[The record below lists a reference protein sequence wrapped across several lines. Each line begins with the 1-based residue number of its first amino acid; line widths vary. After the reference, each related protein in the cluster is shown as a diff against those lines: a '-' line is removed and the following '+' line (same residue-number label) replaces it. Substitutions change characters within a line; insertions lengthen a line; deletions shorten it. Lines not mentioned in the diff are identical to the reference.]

1 MEKKTTPI
9 EQQPEDVVSKAR
21 AHKNTITGIA
31 IAFVVLLAGFVA
43 WNWISQRNSAKADE
57 KVALAD
63 MEPNDSI
70 ALALYEDA
78 ATAGYPAGNRAKAE
92 AAIRLYRQGKYA
104 EAAEYLSDCD
114 LNDNIAEAGVKTL
127 EGDCYV
133 NLEQYDRALDCYRSA
148 VRKADGNPEI
158 VPFILVKEA
167 NLYRAQ
173 NNYSEEAAAYRT
185 IVEQYPQ
192 YNAGGVDIRA
202 LYERAAAQAA
212 AAANN

>member
-1 MEKKTTPI
+1 MEKNTTPV
-9 EQQPEDVVSKAR
+9 EQPEDVVSKAR

-31 IAFVVLLAGFVA
+31 VAFLVLLAGFVV
-43 WNWISQRNSAKADE
+43 WNWISQRNSAAADE

-70 ALALYEDA
+70 ALALYQEA
-78 ATAGYPAGNRAKAE
+78 AQAGYPAGNRAKAE
-92 AAIRLYRQGKYA
+92 AGIRLYRQGKYA
-104 EAAEYLSDCD
+104 EAAEYLNDCD

-133 NLEQYDRALDCYRSA
+133 NLEQYDRALECYSAA
-148 VRKADGNPEI
+148 VRKADGNPQL

-167 NLYRAQ
+167 HIYRAQ
-173 NNYSEEAAAYRT
+173 QNYSAEADAYRT

-202 LYERAAAQAA
+202 LYERARAQAA
-212 AAANN
+212 AN

>member
-1 MEKKTTPI
+1 MEKNTTPV

-21 AHKNTITGIA
+21 AHKNTFVGIA
-31 IAFVVLLAGFVA
+31 IAFLVLMAGFIL
-43 WNWISQRNSAKADE
+43 WNWYAQKSSAEADE

-63 MEPNDSI
+63 MEPNDSL
-70 ALALYEDA
+70 ALALYQEA

-114 LNDNIAEAGVKTL
+114 LSDNIAEAGVKTL

-133 NLEQYDRALDCYRSA
+133 NLEQYDRALDCFKTA
-148 VRKADGNPEI
+148 VRKADGNPQI

-167 NLYRAQ
+167 NIYRAQ
-173 NNYSEEAAAYRT
+173 NNYSAEAEAYRT

-192 YNAGGVDIRA
+192 YTAGGVDIRA
-202 LYERAAAQAA
+202 LYERARAQAA
-212 AAANN
+212 AN

>member
-1 MEKKTTPI
+1 MEKNTTPI
-9 EQQPEDVVSKAR
+9 EQQPEDIVSKAR
-21 AHKNTITGIA
+21 AHKNTFLGIA
-31 IAFVVLLAGFVA
+31 IAFLVLMVGFIL
-43 WNWISQRNSAKADE
+43 WNWYSQKSSAEADE

-70 ALALYEDA
+70 ALALYQEA

-104 EAAEYLSDCD
+104 EAAEYLGDCD
-114 LNDNIAEAGVKTL
+114 LSDNIAEAGVKTL

-148 VRKADGNPEI
+148 VRKADGNPQI

-167 NLYRAQ
+167 HIYRAQ
-173 NNYSEEAAAYRT
+173 NNYSAEAEAYRT

-192 YNAGGVDIRA
+192 YTAGGVDIRA
-202 LYERAAAQAA
+202 LYERARAQAA
-212 AAANN
+212 AAN